1 MRRGFGR
8 FRRTRH
14 SLRYVSHRQSASHPY
29 LLHIIIKDGGIS
41 NIICCHFKLK
51 VYSSGRD
58 GQVFWQD
65 LRRDEN
71 RALVFRESAPVLKMI
86 LTPDQ
91 GGLWVSTSD
100 SNVKYWDVARADLSA
115 SARGPASRGA
125 SALSSSS
132 SGPAANTSV
141 PVAPSEKLSPLLTS
155 PSVVISG
162 GSSIKTFE
170 VLNDMRY
177 IVTKDTENNVA
188 VYDVLKAQRVE
199 NLGPVDFEEEV
210 KKRQQ
215 VRTEKEA
222 CL

>member
-1 MRRGFGR
+1 M
-8 FRRTRH
+8 
-14 SLRYVSHRQSASHPY
+14 SAIANWNPIS
-29 LLHIIIKDGGIS
+29 IKLP
-41 NIICCHFKLK
+41 KLK

-58 GQVFWQD
+58 AQVFWQD

-86 LTPDQ
+86 LTPDH

-100 SNVKYWDVARADLSA
+100 SNVKYWDVGRADLSA

-125 SALSSSS
+125 SAVSS
-132 SGPAANTSV
+132 SGPAAATPSSA
-141 PVAPSEKLSPLLTS
+141 PAAPSEKLSPLLAS
-155 PSVVISG
+155 PSMVISG

-177 IVTKDTENNVA
+177 IVTKDTDNNVA

-199 NLGPVDFEEEV
+199 NLGPVDFDEEV

-215 VRTEKEA
+215 V
-222 CL
+222 

>member
-1 MRRGFGR
+1 M
-8 FRRTRH
+8 
-14 SLRYVSHRQSASHPY
+14 SATANRNPIS
-29 LLHIIIKDGGIS
+29 IKLP
-41 NIICCHFKLK
+41 KLK

-58 GQVFWQD
+58 AQVFWQD

-86 LTPDQ
+86 LTPDH

-100 SNVKYWDVARADLSA
+100 SNVKYWDVGRADLSA

-125 SALSSSS
+125 SAISSSS
-132 SGPAANTSV
+132 TGPAAAASTPSSV
-141 PVAPSEKLSPLLTS
+141 PVAPSEKLSPLLAS
-155 PSVVISG
+155 PSMVISG

-170 VLNDMRY
+170 VLNDMRF
-177 IVTKDTENNVA
+177 IVTKDTDNNVA

-199 NLGPVDFEEEV
+199 NLGPVDFDEEV

-215 VRTEKEA
+215 V
-222 CL
+222 